1 MKEGIYS
8 MHFGYLFFI
17 YSEICKRDES
27 KIKEYVLMRKGG
39 LENQNIKLWFVINHR
54 NKYWSIKSNLIRR

>member
-8 MHFGYLFFI
+8 VHFGYLFFI

-27 KIKEYVLMRKGG
+27 KIKEYVLMRIGG
-39 LENQNIKLWFVINHR
+39 SGKPKYQTVVCNQ
-54 NKYWSIKSNLIRR
+54 S

>member
-8 MHFGYLFFI
+8 VHFGYLSFI
-17 YSEICKRDES
+17 FSEICKRDES

-39 LENQNIKLWFVINHR
+39 LENQNIKTMVCNQ
-54 NKYWSIKSNLIRR
+54 S

>member
-8 MHFGYLFFI
+8 VHFGYLFFI

-39 LENQNIKLWFVINHR
+39 SENQNQTVACNQ
-54 NKYWSIKSNLIRR
+54 S

>member
-1 MKEGIYS
+1 MEEEIYS
-8 MHFGYLFFI
+8 VHFGYSFFI

>member
-1 MKEGIYS
+1 MEEGIYS
-8 MHFGYLFFI
+8 VHFGYSFFI

-39 LENQNIKLWFVINHR
+39 LENQNIKLWSVINHR
-54 NKYWSIKSNLIRR
+54 NKY